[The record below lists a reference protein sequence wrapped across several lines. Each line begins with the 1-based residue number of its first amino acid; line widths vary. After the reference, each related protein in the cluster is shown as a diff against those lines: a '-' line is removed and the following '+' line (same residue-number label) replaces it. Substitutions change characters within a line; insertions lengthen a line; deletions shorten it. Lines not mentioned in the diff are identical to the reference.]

1 MNKISK
7 VSIASVATAGIMA
20 GAGLYAKN
28 RAEQN
33 ENIKAEE
40 QKKEI
45 FINTL
50 NAENANLS
58 GDSARYAQRKN
69 TYVLQAADY
78 KSAHPQCENVKR
90 LASLINKM
98 ADEIAENSIA
108 VERYEW
114 KKLHDIANKF
124 CFLGGRYNLPD
135 GLRKPKELEDFI
147 SIIRDNSKLIPQ
159 YKAIIAEY
167 NAYRQLDALLMEF
180 DVFIEDFN
188 LYANEFWNIRPD
200 VNNEES
206 EYYEDGVCKTNTENN
221 LYEDVMIDALL
232 NKYLRAFRG
241 YEKYGMKMLDKKLY
255 CKIVRQCEVIKQYN
269 KIESGVVSY
278 DKALQDVNRKMNEN
292 RTKIAEMQGK
302 SR

>member
-78 KSAHPQCENVKR
+78 KSAHPQCENVQR

-124 CFLGGRYNLPD
+124 CFLGGRYNFPD

>member
-1 MNKISK
+1 MNKISE
-7 VSIASVATAGIMA
+7 VSIASVATAGIIA

-28 RAEQN
+28 RVEQN

-40 QKKEI
+40 QKKMA
-45 FINTL
+45 FINKL
-50 NAENANLS
+50 KAENANLS
-58 GDSARYAQRKN
+58 VDSVQYAQRKN

-78 KSAHPQCENVKR
+78 KSAHPQCENVQR

-98 ADEIAENSIA
+98 SDEIEGNSIA

-135 GLRKPKELEDFI
+135 GLRKPEDLEDFI
-147 SIIRDNSKLIPQ
+147 YIIRDNSKLIPQ

-167 NAYRQLDALLMEF
+167 NAFRNLDVLLADF

-241 YEKYGMKMLDKKLY
+241 YEKYGINVLDKNLY
-255 CKIVRQCEVIKQYN
+255 CKIIRQCEVIKQYN
-269 KIESGVVSY
+269 KIASGVVSY

-292 RTKIAEMQGK
+292 RAKIAEMQVR

>member
-40 QKKEI
+40 QKREI

-78 KSAHPQCENVKR
+78 KSAHPQCENVQR